1 MFSPNPFHSPKTR
14 DNFMFNFNQSPLR
27 RRLIQIAAATV
38 CSLSL
43 ASTVQAQAWPVKPV
57 RIVVGFAP
65 GGTTDVMARVMAQ
78 SLSEALGQPVVVDN
92 KPGAS
97 GNIAASEVIRA
108 AADGYT
114 FLLAPTSFETANP
127 FLFKQSI
134 APAKDLTPVAGVGRS
149 QMYLVVKPESTFKDT
164 KELIAYAQSNPGKLS
179 YSSAGAGTPPH
190 LAGELFKKVTGI
202 FATHIPY
209 RGAAPALQ
217 DVLAN
222 QADYVFD
229 PGIAFPHVRSGKV
242 RMLAVAGAK
251 RSSFFPDV
259 PTLAELGFK
268 GAELDI
274 WFGVWAPNGVPN
286 DITQRMSRE
295 IAKALS
301 LSSTKTRYEAV
312 GAEPVGLEN
321 AEFKTLLVN
330 ETKML
335 SGLIKEAKINID

>member
-1 MFSPNPFHSPKTR
+1 MFKRTAYLH
-14 DNFMFNFNQSPLR
+14 R
-27 RRLIQIAAATV
+27 RGLIQAAAA
-38 CSLSL
+38 SLLGL
-43 ASTVQAQAWPVKPV
+43 ATLGAAQAQQAWPTAKPI

-78 SLSEALGQPVVVDN
+78 SLGEALGQAVVVEN

-97 GNIAASEVIRA
+97 GNLAAAEVIRA
-108 AADGYT
+108 TPDGYT
-114 FLLAPTSFETANP
+114 FLIAPTSFETANP
-127 FLFKQSI
+127 FLFKQTI

-149 QMYLVVKPESTFKDT
+149 QMYLVVKPQATFKNAKDFV
-164 KELIAYAQSNPGKLS
+164 AYARANPGKLS

-190 LAGELFKKVTGI
+190 LAGELFKKVAGV

-217 DVLAN
+217 DVMAN
-222 QADYVFD
+222 QVDYVFD
-229 PGIAFPHVRSGKV
+229 PGIAFPHVRAGKV

-274 WFGVWAPNGVPN
+274 WFGMWAPNGTPADV
-286 DITQRMSRE
+286 TARMAKE
-295 IAKALS
+295 IAKALVQAN
-301 LSSTKTRYEAV
+301 TKTRYESL
-312 GAEPVGLEN
+312 GAEPVGLDN
-321 AEFKTLLVN
+321 AEFRTLLVN
-330 ETKML
+330 EAKML

>member
-1 MFSPNPFHSPKTR
+1 
-14 DNFMFNFNQSPLR
+14 MFNSKQSPLR
-27 RRLIQIAAATV
+27 RRLIQVAAATL
-38 CSLSL
+38 CGL
-43 ASTVQAQAWPVKPV
+43 AAAGTAQAQAWPAKPI

-78 SLSEALGQPVVVDN
+78 SLSEALGQTVVVDN

-97 GNIAASEVIRA
+97 GNIAAAEVIRA

-127 FLFKQSI
+127 FLFKQTI
-134 APAKDLTPVAGVGRS
+134 VPAKDLTPVAGVGRS
-149 QMYLVVKPESTFKDT
+149 QMYLVVKPESTFKDA
-164 KELIAYAQSNPGKLS
+164 KELVTYARSNPGKLS

-190 LAGELFKKVTGI
+190 LAGELFKNVTGV

-229 PGIAFPHVRSGKV
+229 PGIAFPHVRAGKV

-251 RSSFFPDV
+251 RSAFFPDV

-274 WFGVWAPNGVPN
+274 WFGMWAPNGVPA
-286 DITQRMSRE
+286 DVMTRMTRE
-295 IAKALS
+295 IAKAVALPN
-301 LSSTKTRYEAV
+301 TKTRYEAA
-312 GAEPVGLEN
+312 GAEPIGLGN
-321 AEFKTLLVN
+321 AEFRELLTA
-330 ETKML
+330 EAKLL
-335 SGLIKEAKINID
+335 SGLITKAKISTD

>member
-1 MFSPNPFHSPKTR
+1 
-14 DNFMFNFNQSPLR
+14 MFNTTASPQR
-27 RRLIQIAAATV
+27 RSLIQAAAAAV
-38 CSLSL
+38 LGFAALGS
-43 ASTVQAQAWPVKPV
+43 AQAQQAWPTAKPI

-78 SLSEALGQPVVVDN
+78 SLGDALGQAVVVEN

-97 GNIAASEVIRA
+97 GNLAAAEVIRA
-108 AADGYT
+108 TPDGYT
-114 FLLAPTSFETANP
+114 FLIAPTSFETANP
-127 FLFKQSI
+127 YLFKQTI

-149 QMYLVVKPESTFKDT
+149 QMYLVVKPQATFKDA
-164 KELIAYAQSNPGKLS
+164 KEFVAYARANPGKLS

-190 LAGELFKKVTGI
+190 LAGELFKKVTGV

-217 DVLAN
+217 DVMAN

-229 PGIAFPHVRSGKV
+229 PGIAFPHVRAGKV

-274 WFGVWAPNGVPN
+274 WFGMWAPNGTPADVSA
-286 DITQRMSRE
+286 RMAKE
-295 IAKALS
+295 IAKALAQAN
-301 LSSTKTRYEAV
+301 TKTRYESL
-312 GAEPVGLEN
+312 GAEPVGLDN
-321 AEFKTLLVN
+321 AEFKTLLVT
-330 ETKML
+330 EAKML

>member
-1 MFSPNPFHSPKTR
+1 
-14 DNFMFNFNQSPLR
+14 MFNFKPFPLR
-27 RRLIQIAAATV
+27 RRLIQAATV
-38 CSLSL
+38 TLCSL
-43 ASTVQAQAWPVKPV
+43 AGAGVAQAQAWPAKP
-57 RIVVGFAP
+57 IKIIVGFAP

-78 SLSEALGQPVVVDN
+78 SLGEALGQTVVVDN

-97 GNIAASEVIRA
+97 GNIAAAEVIRA

-127 FLFKQSI
+127 FLFKQTI
-134 APAKDLTPVAGVGRS
+134 APSKDLTPVAGVGRS
-149 QMYLVVKPESTFKDT
+149 QMYLVVKPESTFKDA
-164 KELIAYAQSNPGKLS
+164 KDLVAYARSNPGKLS

-190 LAGELFKKVTGI
+190 LAGELFKKVTSVY
-202 FATHIPY
+202 ATHIPY

-229 PGIAFPHVRSGKV
+229 PGIAFPHVRAGKV

-251 RSSFFPDV
+251 RSAFFPDV
-259 PTLAELGFK
+259 PTLAEVGFK

-274 WFGVWAPNGVPN
+274 WFGMWAPNGVPA
-286 DITQRMSRE
+286 DVLERMTKE
-295 IAKALS
+295 IAKAVALPN
-301 LSSTKTRYEAV
+301 TKTRYEAV
-312 GAEPVGLEN
+312 GAEPVGLGN
-321 AEFKTLLVN
+321 PEFKSLLAS
-330 ETKML
+330 EAKML

>member
-1 MFSPNPFHSPKTR
+1 
-14 DNFMFNFNQSPLR
+14 MFNIKQSPLR
-27 RRLIQIAAATV
+27 RCLIQAAAATV
-38 CSLSL
+38 VALTTG
-43 ASTVQAQAWPVKPV
+43 AAHAQAWPAKPI

-65 GGTTDVMARVMAQ
+65 GGTTDVMARVIAQ
-78 SLSEALGQPVVVDN
+78 SLSESLGQSVVVDN

-97 GNIAASEVIRA
+97 GNVAAGEVIRA
-108 AADGYT
+108 PADGYT
-114 FLLAPTSFETANP
+114 FLVAPTSFETANP
-127 FLFKQSI
+127 FLFKQTI

-149 QMYLVVKPESTFKDT
+149 QMYLVIKPQFTFKDA
-164 KELIAYAQSNPGKLS
+164 KEFVAYARANPGKLS
-179 YSSAGAGTPPH
+179 YASAGSGTPPH
-190 LAGELFKKVTGI
+190 LAGELFKQVAGVY
-202 FATHIPY
+202 ATHIPY

-217 DVLAN
+217 DVMAG

-274 WFGVWAPNGVPN
+274 WFGMWAPNGVPADVN
-286 DITQRMSRE
+286 ARMAKE
-295 IAKALS
+295 IAKALT
-301 LSSTKTRYEAV
+301 LPATKTRYESL
-312 GAEPVGLEN
+312 GAEPVGLDP
-321 AEFKTLLVN
+321 AEFKTLLQK

-335 SGLIKEAKINID
+335 STLIKDSKINID

>member
-1 MFSPNPFHSPKTR
+1 
-14 DNFMFNFNQSPLR
+14 MFNTTASSQR
-27 RRLIQIAAATV
+27 RSLIQAAAAAAAV
-38 CSLSL
+38 LGL
-43 ASTVQAQAWPVKPV
+43 AALGSAQAQQAWPATKPI

-78 SLSEALGQPVVVDN
+78 SLGEALGQAVVVEN

-97 GNIAASEVIRA
+97 GNLAAAEVIRA
-108 AADGYT
+108 TPDGYT
-114 FLLAPTSFETANP
+114 FLIAPTSFETANP
-127 FLFKQSI
+127 YLFKQTI

-149 QMYLVVKPESTFKDT
+149 QMYLVVKPQSTVKDA
-164 KELIAYAQSNPGKLS
+164 KDFVAFARANPGKLS

-190 LAGELFKKVTGI
+190 LAGELFKKVTGV

-217 DVLAN
+217 DVMAN

-229 PGIAFPHVRSGKV
+229 PGIAFPHVRAGKV

-274 WFGVWAPNGVPN
+274 WFGMWAPNGTPADV
-286 DITQRMSRE
+286 TARMTKE
-295 IAKALS
+295 IAKALAQAN
-301 LSSTKTRYEAV
+301 TKTRYESL
-312 GAEPVGLEN
+312 GAEPVGLDN
-321 AEFKTLLVN
+321 AEFKTLLVS
-330 ETKML
+330 EAKML

>member
-1 MFSPNPFHSPKTR
+1 MFTFK
-14 DNFMFNFNQSPLR
+14 QSPLR
-27 RRLIQIAAATV
+27 RRPVQAAALTLCTLGAMGTV
-38 CSLSL
+38 H
-43 ASTVQAQAWPVKPV
+43 AQAWPAKPI

-127 FLFKQSI
+127 FLFKQTI

-149 QMYLVVKPESTFKDT
+149 QMYLLVKPESTFKDA
-164 KELIAYAQSNPGKLS
+164 KELVAYARSNPGKLS
-179 YSSAGAGTPPH
+179 YTSAGAGTPPH
-190 LAGELFKKVTGI
+190 LAGELFKKVTGV
-202 FATHIPY
+202 FTTHIPY

-229 PGIAFPHVRSGKV
+229 PGIAFPHVRAGKV

-259 PTLAELGFK
+259 PTLGELGFK

-274 WFGVWAPNGVPN
+274 WFGMWAPNGTPADV
-286 DITQRMSRE
+286 TARMTKE
-295 IAKALS
+295 IAKALT
-301 LSSTKTRYEAV
+301 LPNTKTRYEAA
-312 GAEPVGLEN
+312 GAEPLGLGN
-321 AEFKTLLVN
+321 AEFRALLTS
-330 ETKML
+330 ETKLL
-335 SGLIKEAKINID
+335 SELIKEAKINID

>member
-1 MFSPNPFHSPKTR
+1 MHTSSPSF
-14 DNFMFNFNQSPLR
+14 LR
-27 RRLIQIAAATV
+27 RRLVQAATATL
-38 CSLSL
+38 CSVAALGG
-43 ASTVQAQAWPVKPV
+43 AHAQAWPSKPIK
-57 RIVVGFAP
+57 IVVGFAP

-97 GNIAASEVIRA
+97 GNVAASEVIRA
-108 AADGYT
+108 APDGHT
-114 FLLAPTSFETANP
+114 FLTAPTSFETANP
-127 FLFKQSI
+127 FLFKQTI
-134 APAKDLTPVAGVGRS
+134 VPAKDLTPVVGVGRS
-149 QMYLVVKPESTFKDT
+149 QMYLLVKPESTVKDA
-164 KELIAYAQSNPGKLS
+164 KDFVAYARANPGKLS

-190 LAGELFKKVTGI
+190 LAGELFKKVTGVY
-202 FATHIPY
+202 ATHIPY

-229 PGIAFPHVRSGKV
+229 PGIGFPHVRSGKV

-274 WFGVWAPNGVPN
+274 WFGMWAPNGTPADV
-286 DITQRMSRE
+286 TARMGKE
-295 IAKALS
+295 IAKALAQPN
-301 LSSTKTRYEAV
+301 TKTRYEAL
-312 GAEPVGLEN
+312 GAEPVGLDN
-321 AEFKTLLVN
+321 GEFKALLVN
-330 ETKML
+330 ETQML

>member
-1 MFSPNPFHSPKTR
+1 MFSHKKF
-14 DNFMFNFNQSPLR
+14 PLR
-27 RRLIQIAAATV
+27 RCLIQIAAATL
-38 CSLSL
+38 CSFAALGS
-43 ASTVQAQAWPVKPV
+43 AHAQAWPAKP
-57 RIVVGFAP
+57 IKIIVGFAP

-78 SLSEALGQPVVVDN
+78 SLTEALGQPVVVDN

-97 GNIAASEVIRA
+97 GNIAAGEVIRA
-108 AADGYT
+108 TPDGYT

-127 FLFKQSI
+127 FLFKQTI

-149 QMYLVVKPESTFKDT
+149 QMYLVVKPESKFKDA
-164 KELIAYAQSNPGKLS
+164 KELVAYARTNPGKLS

-190 LAGELFKKVTGI
+190 LAGELFKKTSGV

-229 PGIAFPHVRSGKV
+229 PGIAFPHVRAGKV

-251 RSSFFPDV
+251 RSAFFPDV

-274 WFGVWAPNGVPN
+274 WFGMWAPNGVPA
-286 DITQRMSRE
+286 DVMTRMTQE
-295 IAKALS
+295 IAKAMALAN
-301 LSSTKTRYEAV
+301 TKTRYEAV
-312 GAEPVGLEN
+312 GAEPIGLGN
-321 AEFKTLLVN
+321 PEFKSLLVN

-335 SGLIKEAKINID
+335 SGLIKEAKINTD

>member
-1 MFSPNPFHSPKTR
+1 
-14 DNFMFNFNQSPLR
+14 MFNVKQSPLR
-27 RRLIQIAAATV
+27 RRLLQAAAATL
-38 CSLSL
+38 CTI
-43 ASTVQAQAWPVKPV
+43 AATGAAQAQAWPAKPI

-78 SLSEALGQPVVVDN
+78 SLSEALGQTVVVDN

-97 GNIAASEVIRA
+97 GNVAATEVIRA

-114 FLLAPTSFETANP
+114 FLIAPTSFETANP
-127 FLFKQSI
+127 FLFKQTI
-134 APAKDLTPVAGVGRS
+134 APAKDLTPVVGVGRS
-149 QMYLVVKPESTFKDT
+149 QMYLLVKPQSTFKDT
-164 KELIAYAQSNPGKLS
+164 KEFVAYARANPGKLS
-179 YSSAGAGTPPH
+179 YASAGSGTPPH
-190 LAGELFKKVTGI
+190 LAGELFKKVTGV

-217 DVLAN
+217 DVMAN
-222 QADYVFD
+222 QVDYVFD
-229 PGIAFPHVRSGKV
+229 PGIGFPHVRAGKV

-274 WFGVWAPNGVPN
+274 WFGMWAPNGTPAE
-286 DITQRMSRE
+286 ITARMGRE
-295 IAKALS
+295 IAKALT
-301 LSSTKTRYEAV
+301 LANTKTRYEAL
-312 GAEPVGLEN
+312 GAEPVGLDN
-321 AEFKTLLVN
+321 TEFKTLLAN

-335 SGLIKEAKINID
+335 SALIKEAKINID

>member
-1 MFSPNPFHSPKTR
+1 
-14 DNFMFNFNQSPLR
+14 MFNSKPSFLR
-27 RRLIQIAAATV
+27 RRMIQVAAATL
-38 CSLSL
+38 CGL
-43 ASTVQAQAWPVKPV
+43 AVLGTAQAQAWPAKPI

-97 GNIAASEVIRA
+97 GNIAAAEVIRA

-127 FLFKQSI
+127 FLFKQTI
-134 APAKDLTPVAGVGRS
+134 VPAKDLTPVAGVGRS
-149 QMYLVVKPESTFKDT
+149 QMYLVVKPESTFKDA
-164 KELIAYAQSNPGKLS
+164 KELVAYARSNPGKLS

-190 LAGELFKKVTGI
+190 LAGELFKNVTGV

-229 PGIAFPHVRSGKV
+229 PGIAFPHVRAGKV

-251 RSSFFPDV
+251 RSAFFPDV

-274 WFGVWAPNGVPN
+274 WFGMWAPNGVPA
-286 DITQRMSRE
+286 DVMTRMTRE
-295 IAKALS
+295 IAKAMS
-301 LSSTKTRYEAV
+301 LPNTKTRYEAA
-312 GAEPVGLEN
+312 GAEPIGLGN
-321 AEFKTLLVN
+321 PEFRELLTS
-330 ETKML
+330 EAKLL
-335 SGLIKEAKINID
+335 SGLITKAKISTD

>member
-1 MFSPNPFHSPKTR
+1 
-14 DNFMFNFNQSPLR
+14 MFNPKQPQLR
-27 RRLIQIAAATV
+27 RRLIQAAALTL
-38 CSLSL
+38 CALGAL
-43 ASTVQAQAWPVKPV
+43 GTAHAQAWPAKPV

-78 SLSEALGQPVVVDN
+78 SLSESLGQAVVVDN

-97 GNIAASEVIRA
+97 GNVAAAEVIRA

-114 FLLAPTSFETANP
+114 FLIAPTSFETANP
-127 FLFKQSI
+127 FLFKQTI
-134 APAKDLTPVAGVGRS
+134 APAKDLTPVVGVGRS
-149 QMYLVVKPESTFKDT
+149 QMYLVVKPESTFKDA
-164 KELIAYAQSNPGKLS
+164 KEFVAYARANPGKLS
-179 YSSAGAGTPPH
+179 YTSSGAGTPPH
-190 LAGELFKKVTGI
+190 LAGELFKKVTGV

-229 PGIAFPHVRSGKV
+229 PGISFPHVRSGKA
-242 RMLAVAGAK
+242 RMLAVAGAR

-274 WFGVWAPNGVPN
+274 WFGMWAPNGTPADV
-286 DITQRMSRE
+286 TARMGKE
-295 IAKALS
+295 IAKALTQAN
-301 LSSTKTRYEAV
+301 TKTRYESL
-312 GAEPVGLEN
+312 GAEPVGLGN
-321 AEFKTLLVN
+321 AEFRTLLAS
-330 ETKML
+330 ETKLL
-335 SGLIKEAKINID
+335 SGLIKDAKINID